1 MFRRLT
7 PLVKNL
13 LFINI
18 GIAVLQALMRIDL
31 GPYFGLHFILADE
44 FKPYQFVTYMFLHST
59 QSMMHIF
66 GNMFALFI
74 FGPLLEQFLG
84 AKKFLILYMV
94 TGVGAGLFYTGV
106 NYVEV
111 QQVRRDVQAYVSNPN
126 SQDFNRLLIDHGD
139 VIGPGSAGVYDF
151 VDKYSRDEN
160 NPDYRDNS
168 VSLAWQLFDLYGRY
182 NMVGASGAVF
192 GILAAFA
199 LFFPNTELFLLFLPF
214 PIKAKYLVGAYIL
227 FEVFAELQRAPGDN
241 VAHLA
246 HIGGA
251 LIAFFLVRAWKRG
264 RNNFY

>member
-1 MFRRLT
+1 MFGRLT

-13 LFINI
+13 LIINI
-18 GIAVLQALMRIDL
+18 GIALIQGFFKIDL
-31 GPYFGLHFILADE
+31 GDYFGLYYISAPE
-44 FKPYQFVTYMFLHST
+44 FKPFQFVTYMFLHST
-59 QSMMHIF
+59 ESIMHIF

-94 TGVGAGLFYTGV
+94 TGIGAGLFYTAV

-111 QQVRRDVQAYVSNPN
+111 SAVHRDVNAYILNPN
-126 SQDFNRLLIDHGD
+126 PDDFNRLLIDHGD
-139 VIGPGSAGVYDF
+139 NLNPQIYEF
-151 VDKYSRDEN
+151 VDDYSR
-160 NPDYRDNS
+160 NPNSQQLERQS
-168 VSLAWQLFDLYGRY
+168 VSLAEQLYRLYGQY

-199 LFFPNTELFLLFLPF
+199 LFFPNTELFLLFIPF
-214 PIKAKYLVGAYIL
+214 PIKAKYLVTVYIL
-227 FEVFAELQRAPGDN
+227 YEVFAELQRAPGDN

-251 LIAFFLVRAWKRG
+251 LIAFFMVRYWKKQR
-264 RNNFY
+264 RDFY